1 MNKTAQRIIDAVH
14 NNGGWVNSHAH
25 FDRAFSFQLEDW
37 HLSSSDIR
45 VKWDYVDA
53 LKRRSSVG
61 DIRGRMEQAVELML
75 EQGCRQAC
83 SFIDIDEVIGDKAL
97 TAAKQV
103 IAAYGSD
110 FKLSIANQV
119 LKGVLDKDAQSWFDF
134 AAQEVDI
141 LGALPARD
149 AGNEGEHLDYVLQ
162 KARELGKPV
171 HAHVDQFNDNR
182 ETETE
187 LLARKTI
194 EHDMQSMVCAVHA
207 VSLAAHPKAY
217 RHSVYELLREADI
230 GVICCPVAWIDH
242 GRKEQLQPSHNSMTP
257 VDELLDFGVK
267 VAIGSDN
274 IEDIYKPLSD
284 GDLWREL
291 WLMMEALEI
300 FDQEALVRIATSNGR
315 ELLAQGVADSNVAQ
329 FTVNHQLRK
338 VMAN

>member
-1 MNKTAQRIIDAVH
+1 MR
-14 NNGGWVNSHAH
+14 
-25 FDRAFSFQLEDW
+25 
-37 HLSSSDIR
+37 
-45 VKWDYVDA
+45 
-53 LKRRSSVG
+53 
-61 DIRGRMEQAVELML
+61 
-75 EQGCRQAC
+75 
-83 SFIDIDEVIGDKAL
+83 
-97 TAAKQV
+97 
-103 IAAYGSD
+103 AYGSD

-119 LKGVLDKDAQSWFDF
+119 LKGVLDKEAQSWFDF

-149 AGNEGEHLDYVLQ
+149 AGNEAEHLDYVLQ
-162 KARELGKPV
+162 MARELGKPV

-182 ETETE
+182 ERETE

-207 VSLAAHPKAY
+207 VSLAAHPQAY
-217 RHSVYELLREADI
+217 RHSVYELLRDADV

-291 WLMMEALEI
+291 WLLMEALEI
-300 FDQEALVRIATSNGR
+300 YDVDALVKIAGSNGR
-315 ELLAQGVADSNVAQ
+315 ELLAQAEAYPVGAQ
-329 FTVNHQLRK
+329 LQQR
-338 VMAN
+338 A